1 MEGNARFSFGPSATS
16 AIKGR
21 GRFPVRSSGLPS
33 TTETHIDLLT
43 AYDHCSPPISI
54 PQFEGFERTTF
65 RSRLSLNEILQ
76 FTRQEYKDYLEEEVP
91 NLKIESLAA
100 LDKMRPFNIPFPTQE
115 KPKKSNLIPLNS
127 QQELK
132 EKRSLL
138 QKTSQGLRRSG
149 ASQYPKELESVIP
162 NISLSPDLNPKVFS
176 RSRLARI
183 KRALS
188 KKKAS
193 WLELT
198 ITAPSTHQEPIL
210 DPAPPLAPLSDKP
223 TEKEHMLNP
232 TAPEFV
238 PRTQTRSS
246 RIPILAFPPP
256 GWQPPSKKISITAT
270 RQIPPSPKFNSEG
283 RQSSPYVSA
292 SLPWLTPE
300 KKSFTDSCSSFF
312 TAIEQTQSLTDKTK
326 EDDHK
331 AGKIARKPIG
341 QKPATSKIKNI
352 KPDQGGRKDQTEDQ
366 KVSQLLGNKNRDKS
380 EGN

>member
-1 MEGNARFSFGPSATS
+1 M
-16 AIKGR
+16 
-21 GRFPVRSSGLPS
+21 
-33 TTETHIDLLT
+33 TETHIDLLT
-43 AYDHCSPPISI
+43 AYDHCCPPISI

-76 FTRQEYKDYLEEEVP
+76 FTRQEYKDYLEEEIP

-115 KPKKSNLIPLNS
+115 KSKKSNLIPLNS

-149 ASQYPKELESVIP
+149 APRYPKELESVIP

-183 KRALS
+183 KRAFS

-193 WLELT
+193 RLELT
-198 ITAPSTHQEPIL
+198 IPAPSTPQEPIY

-283 RQSSPYVSA
+283 RQSSPYISA
-292 SLPWLTPE
+292 SLPWLTSE
-300 KKSFTDSCSSFF
+300 KKSFTDSCSSF
-312 TAIEQTQSLTDKTK
+312 TAIEQTHSLLDQTQSLTDKKK
-326 EDDHK
+326 EGDHK
-331 AGKIARKPIG
+331 AGKIARKRVG
-341 QKPATSKIKNI
+341 QEPATSKIKNI

-366 KVSQLLGNKNRDKS
+366 NVSQLLENKNRDKS
-380 EGN
+380 EGNKNKSVN